1 MNKMKR
7 LETSKVCRSFVFGFF
22 HAGQNKSGQIKIFN
36 VVGFGWQ
43 EIAHFIYI
51 KVKVTFQKLTRFMS
65 R

>member
-51 KVKVTFQKLTRFMS
+51 KV
-65 R
+65 